1 MITPLVSLLL
11 IIFAAQAKAQTLVY
25 VPLEEHESTSQH

>member
-11 IIFAAQAKAQTLVY
+11 IIFAAQAKAQTQAY
-25 VPLEEHESTSQH
+25 VPPEGHESTPQH